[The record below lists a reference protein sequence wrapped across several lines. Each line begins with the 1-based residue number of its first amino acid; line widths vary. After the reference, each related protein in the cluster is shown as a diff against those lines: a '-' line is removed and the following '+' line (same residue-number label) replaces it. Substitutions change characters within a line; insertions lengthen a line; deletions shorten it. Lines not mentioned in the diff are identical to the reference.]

1 MIKKIKAK
9 QLVITELQSG
19 QRIDNFLIRYFNNV
33 PKSRVYQ
40 MIRKGEVRINK
51 GRIKQTYKL
60 VTGDVVRIPPVFET
74 AKKSIIPSD
83 NIKKLILDSIIYQDD
98 EIVVLNKPANF
109 CVHGG
114 SGQSSGVIE
123 TIRSTGDDYSN
134 LELVHRLDKDTSGCL
149 ILAKSIPVLRKL
161 NLNLKNG
168 EINKTYI
175 ALLSGQIKQHE
186 WVIDNPLSKNMSQ
199 GGERIVS
206 INSSGKKAV
215 TKIVRK
221 RVFEDTSLVNVSL
234 ITGRTHQI
242 RVHSSSVGHPILG
255 DRKYGNREQNRKY
268 KNKGLR
274 RIFLHASKLDFIL
287 PISGK
292 RIVIEAPLSQDLQR
306 VLELIDPGS

>member
-74 AKKSIIPSD
+74 AKKPIIPSD

-98 EIVVLNKPANF
+98 EIVVLNKPANL

-114 SGQSSGVIE
+114 SGQSSGIIE

-199 GGERIVS
+199 GGERIVG

-221 RVFEDTSLVNVSL
+221 RVFEDASLVNVSL

-242 RVHSSSVGHPILG
+242 RVHSSSVGHPVLG

-306 VLELIDPGS
+306 VLELIDTES